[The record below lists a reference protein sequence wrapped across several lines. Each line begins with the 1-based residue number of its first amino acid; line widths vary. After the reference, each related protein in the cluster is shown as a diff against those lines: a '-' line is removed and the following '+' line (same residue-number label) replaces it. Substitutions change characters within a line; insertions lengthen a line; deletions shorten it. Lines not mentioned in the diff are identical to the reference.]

1 MKQIVIYCADVE
13 AYRQAGM
20 TFPLYIIAPWFSV
33 TLESEKA
40 EAIVPYQEDSL
51 RVLET
56 SLPKGIG
63 YRVQEVDGAH
73 AKAQAGGDIEQK
85 VMAAEAQ
92 YEAQGDEQDDEQAE
106 PKPEEQTQSRRR
118 RRGVSGE

>member
-1 MKQIVIYCADVE
+1 MTMKQIVIYCADVE

-20 TFPLYIIAPWFSV
+20 TFPLYIVSPWFSV
-33 TLESEKA
+33 TLDDEGAESV
-40 EAIVPYQEDSL
+40 VPYQEDSL

-85 VMAAEAQ
+85 VMTAEAQ
-92 YEAQGDEQDDEQAE
+92 YEAQDDEQAE

>member
-1 MKQIVIYCADVE
+1 MKQIVIYCADAE

-20 TFPLYIIAPWFSV
+20 TFPLYIVAPWFSV
-33 TLESEKA
+33 TLEDERA
-40 EAIVPYQEDSL
+40 EAAVPYQEDSL

-63 YRVQEVDGAH
+63 YRVEEVAGT
-73 AKAQAGGDIEQK
+73 QAETSGDIEEK
-85 VMAAEAQ
+85 VIAAEAQ
-92 YEAQGDEQDDEQAE
+92 HEAQGDEQAE

-118 RRGVSGE
+118 RKSVGGE